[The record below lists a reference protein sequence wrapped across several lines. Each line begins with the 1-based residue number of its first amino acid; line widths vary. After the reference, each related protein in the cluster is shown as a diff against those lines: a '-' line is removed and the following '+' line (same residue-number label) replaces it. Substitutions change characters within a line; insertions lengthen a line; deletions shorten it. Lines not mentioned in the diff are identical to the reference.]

1 MPRFNAQK
9 RFYPIELPAIHTDTE
24 LTLASKDFLEIIRG
38 RSSPGVL
45 ILGLD
50 NRIVYS
56 NQEAL
61 SLFVDLENVLV
72 EVAHL
77 CNRIKEGSTSES
89 NCSLLQQ
96 QDGLPYSLRAFPI
109 GGPAGGHPATH
120 VMVLVE
126 KVTEKHEIN
135 LRKARSGFGLSVR
148 EVETVAL
155 VAQGLSNKEIGCK
168 LFLSEHTVKDH
179 IKNIMRKM
187 TASSR
192 SEIVAMLK

>member
-1 MPRFNAQK
+1 MAP
-9 RFYPIELPAIHTDTE
+9 
-24 LTLASKDFLEIIRG
+24 KDFLEIIRG

-61 SLFVDLENVLV
+61 NLFVDLENVPV
-72 EVAHL
+72 EVAQL
-77 CNRIKEGSTSES
+77 CNKVKEGSTTES

-109 GGPAGGHPATH
+109 GGPAGGRPATH

-155 VAQGLSNKEIGCK
+155 VAQGLSNKEIGSK
-168 LFLSEHTVKDH
+168 LFVSEHTVKDH